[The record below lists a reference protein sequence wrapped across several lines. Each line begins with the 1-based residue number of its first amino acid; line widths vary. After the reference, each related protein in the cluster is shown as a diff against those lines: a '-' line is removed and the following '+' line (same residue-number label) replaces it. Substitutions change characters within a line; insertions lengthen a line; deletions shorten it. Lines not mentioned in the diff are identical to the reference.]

1 MVFQIDFKSPTSK
14 ILNINFLMSKFS
26 KFCQEV
32 DNFKRKNFPWGKRFI
47 FPTKFELKIQEA
59 KQG

>member
-1 MVFQIDFKSPTSK
+1 MVFISKAPHQK
-14 ILNINFLMSKFS
+14 ILNINFLM
-26 KFCQEV
+26 CQEV
-32 DNFKRKNFPWGKRFI
+32 DNFKRKNFLWGKRFI